1 MTNLGFRIFT
11 EIERP
16 DKDLIEKFRDLPVA
30 NIDDNMGR
38 IACVDTAIKPFNK
51 AKLLG
56 CAFTVKA
63 PQGDNLMFHKALDLA
78 KEGDIIVV
86 AGGGN
91 TERSLCGEIMM
102 NYAKMKKLGGF
113 LIDGVIR
120 DVEATRQLDFP
131 VYARGSNPNGPYKN
145 GPGEINVPVAVGGQV
160 IFPGDIIVGDEDGV
174 IVIRPEDAP
183 ELIEKVTKFNNNERT
198 ILENLE
204 KGIGMDRSWIDK
216 FLNEKGCEIFKYK
229 ESDF

>member
-1 MTNLGFRIFT
+1 MSNLGFRIFKD
-11 EIERP
+11 IDRP
-16 DKDLIEKFRDLPVA
+16 EKELIEQFRDLPVA

-63 PQGDNLMFHKALDLA
+63 PQGDNLMFHKALDMA
-78 KEGDIIVV
+78 QEGDILVI

-120 DVEATRQLDFP
+120 DVDSTRELDFP
-131 VYARGSNPNGPYKN
+131 VYAKGANPNGPYKN
-145 GPGEINVPVAVGGQV
+145 GPGEINVPVAIGGQV
-160 IFPGDIIVGDEDGV
+160 VFPGDIIVGDEDGV
-174 IVIRPEDAP
+174 IVIRPEDAL
-183 ELIEKVTKFNNNERT
+183 ELLEKVRKFNDNEKI

-204 KGIGMDRSWIDK
+204 NGIGMDRTWIDK
-216 FLNEKGCEIFKYK
+216 KLTDGGVQII
-229 ESDF
+229 